1 MPGVRA
7 EIEGAVGVCRIESPE
22 TRNALSP
29 ALLTE
34 LIDSLEALDADAGVR
49 CIALVGIQDVFA
61 TGADARTLADAA
73 PDDAAAAGFWR
84 RFGDIGAPVVAGAS
98 GWALGTGFEL
108 AVACDL
114 LIASKHTQFA
124 QPEVA
129 LGLIP
134 GGGATQR
141 LTRAVGRHLAMEMIL
156 TARWMNAE
164 EAHRAGLV
172 NRLSDRRRWRED
184 TMRIAR
190 EIAARAPI
198 ATRLAKRAVRAADE
212 PEVERGLEIE
222 RRLLAEAMAT
232 EDRVEGV
239 RAFLEGREPRFEG
252 K

>member
-1 MPGVRA
+1 MGVRL
-7 EIEGAVGVCRIESPE
+7 ELEGAVGVCRIESPE

-34 LIDSLEALDADAGVR
+34 LIDALEQLDRDEAVR
-49 CIALVGIQDVFA
+49 CIAIVGSQDVFA
-61 TGADARTLADAA
+61 TGADAGTLAEAA
-73 PDDAAAAGFWR
+73 PDDAVAADFWR
-84 RFGDIGAPVVAGAS
+84 RFGEIGAPVVAGAS

-114 LIASKHTQFA
+114 LVASKTTQFG

-141 LTRAVGRHLAMEMIL
+141 LTRAIGRHLAMEMIL

-172 NRLSDRRRWRED
+172 NRLADRKRWLDD
-184 TMRIAR
+184 TMRLAGDV
-190 EIAARAPI
+190 AGRAPI
-198 ATRLAKRAVRAADE
+198 AARLAKRAIRAADE
-212 PEVERGLEIE
+212 PEVERGLAIE
-222 RRLLAEAMAT
+222 RSLLAEAMET

-239 RAFLEGREPRFEG
+239 RAFLEGREPRFRG
-252 K
+252 R